1 MNDLTAIAQ
10 ALRTAAEATA
20 GPAQHRLSRGLTL
33 TLQYR
38 PGEYTLSLTRQV
50 CTPSPREEA
59 ICRQAFAIPK
69 EARRRLHKSGDYH
82 IIRLIWTEP
91 AEAQPDAAQA
101 PPAGLALQQA
111 PENCCQETA

>member
-10 ALRTAAEATA
+10 ALRTTAEAGA

-38 PGEYTLSLTRQV
+38 PGEYTLSLTRQL

-69 EARRRLHKSGDYH
+69 EARRRQLKSGDYH
-82 IIRLIWTEP
+82 IIRLIWTE
-91 AEAQPDAAQA
+91 AAATQP
-101 PPAGLALQQA
+101 PLAGLAPPQA
-111 PENCCQETA
+111 P